1 MRLRFER
8 RDTVEKKEKQPC
20 WLARLR
26 RALKRKHWDT
36 DEEALQ
42 DAQVF
47 IQASLAIIWISV
59 LNIIWG
65 IVEIVRCLIRL

>member
-1 MRLRFER
+1 ME
-8 RDTVEKKEKQPC
+8 EKEKQPC
-20 WLARLR
+20 WWARLR

-47 IQASLAIIWISV
+47 TQTAIVLTSINVIAATIQVIKVAL
-59 LNIIWG
+59 G
-65 IVEIVRCLIRL
+65 R